1 MCVKEHKMNEGEE
14 SKKENENEKFQN
26 SRGAN
31 NNNKNLILLS
41 HFRRRF
47 FFLSSFHILCY
58 VYIIL
63 NNCHTAI
70 IIITIN
76 K

>member
-1 MCVKEHKMNEGEE
+1 MCVKEHKMDEGEE
-14 SKKENENEKFQN
+14 SKKENEKFQN

-31 NNNKNLILLS
+31 NNNKNLILS

-70 IIITIN
+70 IIITIIN